1 MNPAQVMTAVGALVT
16 LAGLVL
22 VIFQM
27 LQTKRTYP
35 SRSVKAQAGPLKF
48 DLKTTF
54 VGLVVLA
61 FGVILLVV
69 SAVMNR

>member
-1 MNPAQVMTAVGALVT
+1 MSPAQVMTAIGALVT
-16 LAGLVL
+16 LAGLGL
-22 VIFQM
+22 VVFQM
-27 LQTKRTYP
+27 LYRQRTYP
-35 SRSVKAQAGPLKF
+35 SRSIKAQAGPLKF

-69 SAVMNR
+69 GAVIDR

>member
-1 MNPAQVMTAVGALVT
+1 MTPAQVMTAIGALVT
-16 LAGLVL
+16 VTGLGLVVL
-22 VIFQM
+22 QM
-27 LQTKRTYP
+27 LQPKRTYP
-35 SRSVKAQAGPLKF
+35 RRSIKAQAGPLKF

-69 SAVMNR
+69 AAVIK